1 MLLVGVEHEDCVG
14 SLLQTAQTAQV
25 ALQLGELAIEEQC
38 FLLDHHVKLARGLHA
53 LVLEHL
59 VDALAH
65 RFEVG
70 EHAAEP
76 TLIHVGHPALVG
88 VALDRVLGLLLG
100 AHEQDVAATGD
111 EITDEPVGRLNST
124 KRLLKVDDVDTG
136 ALTED
141 ETLHLGVPT
150 TGLVAE
156 VCSGFQHLT
165 HADNSHVVLLV
176 RFFPPIG
183 AARRPLIDR

>member
-1 MLLVGVEHEDCVG
+1 MV
-14 SLLQTAQTAQV
+14 
-25 ALQLGELAIEEQC
+25 ELAVESSAS
-38 FLLDHHVKLARGLHA
+38 FFDHHVKLARGLHA

-111 EITDEPVGRLNST
+111 EITTNP
-124 KRLLKVDDVDTG
+124 
-136 ALTED
+136 
-141 ETLHLGVPT
+141 
-150 TGLVAE
+150 
-156 VCSGFQHLT
+156 
-165 HADNSHVVLLV
+165 
-176 RFFPPIG
+176 
-183 AARRPLIDR
+183 